1 MLMASFSRGIQIKC
15 VILFLLRCEILL
27 TASSLVVLPLITIF
41 STSLSA
47 AAIVVDGTS
56 RDSGAS
62 GEGSA
67 TWGDEV
73 TLKT

>member
-15 VILFLLRCEILL
+15 VIPFLLRCEILL
-27 TASSLVVLPLITIF
+27 TASFVVVLPSIT
-41 STSLSA
+41 TSLSA
-47 AAIVVDGTS
+47 AAIVVDRTS